1 MGEITEVHGNPI
13 PACCFHKTWGFVLCL
28 AVVKTF
34 QSHLTSP
41 PHMEEVCIE
50 TPSSRLLVSVC
61 SITLASTKTHFQLPE
76 VASINTCSLRNLTF
90 LFKNGNECILAIL
103 FSKCSKYTINYQVI
117 RPSYAIPS
125 FQCRYIRGIHL
136 FTHLSSTSIE
146 NLLHGRYKANLVSLN
161 LS

>member
-1 MGEITEVHGNPI
+1 MHGNPI
-13 PACCFHKTWGFVLCL
+13 PNCCFHKTWGFVLCL

-41 PHMEEVCIE
+41 PQMEEVCIE

-61 SITLASTKTHFQLPE
+61 PVTLARTKTHFQLPE
-76 VASINTCSLRNLTF
+76 VASINTRSLRHLTF
-90 LFKNGNECILAIL
+90 RFKNGNKFILGIL

-117 RPSYAIPS
+117 RPSYVIPS

-136 FTHLSSTSIE
+136 FTHLSSKSIE
-146 NLLHGRYKANLVSLN
+146 NLLHGRYKANLFLLN